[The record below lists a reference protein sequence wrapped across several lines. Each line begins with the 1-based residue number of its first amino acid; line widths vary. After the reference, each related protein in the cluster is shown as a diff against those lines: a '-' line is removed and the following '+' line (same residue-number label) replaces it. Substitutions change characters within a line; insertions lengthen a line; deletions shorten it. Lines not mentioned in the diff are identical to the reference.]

1 MKNFQKLILLAFL
14 IVRFAA
20 NAQQIANNT
29 TLSNFSYL
37 CEGMQTTFT
46 YNAQNT
52 TACSNGKAS
61 LFYVF
66 KARNSVNYANL
77 FAVSGAVQQVSLTG
91 PFDNISQLIN
101 QSLQGTGAL
110 ISNGNSIGSFVNLS
124 ANLIQHKYYLIKV
137 QLTNCQGTITAN
149 VPSDVLAYCNERDVI
164 DPCENCLSGFE
175 PEIGTYVIS
184 AWVKEKNALPAQ
196 TTYSNASIAINNY
209 NYLKTCLPQGQIIDG
224 WQRIEDTLKVV
235 QHGKLKL
242 LLKGGLNGAYFDD
255 IRIYPTDG
263 SAITYVYDP
272 LTLRLM
278 AELDERNYAKLY
290 EYDEEGKLI
299 RVKKETEK
307 GIMTIQENRENS
319 SKND

>member
-1 MKNFQKLILLAFL
+1 MMTGFLLLGFANF
-14 IVRFAA
+14 
-20 NAQQIANNT
+20 AQQTANNT
-29 TLSNFSYL
+29 TLSNFSFL
-37 CEGMQTTFT
+37 CDAMQITAT

-52 TACSNGKAS
+52 AACSNGKAS
-61 LFYVF
+61 LYYVF
-66 KARNSVNYANL
+66 KARNSGNYTNM
-77 FAVSGAVQQVSLTG
+77 FTVSGAIQDVKLTG
-91 PFDNISQLIN
+91 PFDNISQMIN
-101 QSLQGTGAL
+101 QTLQGTGGLVAT
-110 ISNGNSIGSFVNLS
+110 GNNLGSTVNLS
-124 ANLIQHKYYLIKV
+124 ANLIQQKYYLIKV
-137 QLTNCQGTITAN
+137 QLSNCQGTITTTAAN
-149 VPSDVLAYCNERDVI
+149 DFLAYCTERDMI

-175 PEIGTYVIS
+175 PSIGTYVFS
-184 AWVKEKNALPAQ
+184 AWVKEKSALPSQ
-196 TTYSNASIAINNY
+196 TTYSNASITINNY
-209 NYLKTCLPQGQIIDG
+209 NYLKTCFPQGQIIDG

-235 QHGKLKL
+235 QHGKLML
-242 LLKGGLNGAYFDD
+242 RLNGGINGAFFDD

>member
-1 MKNFQKLILLAFL
+1 MENK
-14 IVRFAA
+14 
-20 NAQQIANNT
+20 
-29 TLSNFSYL
+29 SNQRDNSGVL
-37 CEGMQTTFT
+37 
-46 YNAQNT
+46 
-52 TACSNGKAS
+52 
-61 LFYVF
+61 F
-66 KARNSVNYANL
+66 KADK
-77 FAVSGAVQQVSLTG
+77 T
-91 PFDNISQLIN
+91 DNDRAPQYK
-101 QSLQGTGAL
+101 
-110 ISNGNSIGSFVNLS
+110 GN
-124 ANLIQHKYYLIKV
+124 
-137 QLTNCQGTITAN
+137 ITVAGK
-149 VPSDVLAYCNERDVI
+149 DYW
-164 DPCENCLSGFE
+164 
-175 PEIGTYVIS
+175 IS